1 MLKLSFSVK
10 GWDNYSWQDMI
21 DLAEECGIAVLAT
34 PITMYEACGIL
45 YSNGL
50 RGNSNG

>member
-21 DLAEECGIAVLAT
+21 DLAIEKIIEVEGEKV
-34 PITMYEACGIL
+34 
-45 YSNGL
+45 
-50 RGNSNG
+50 